1 MSFIKLIG
9 RDVTQLNIWNLDIF
23 QVIDS
28 YENETMKAKVRTL

>member
-1 MSFIKLIG
+1 MSLITLIG
-9 RDVTQLNIWNLDIF
+9 RDVTQLNIGNLDIF